1 MSPYA
6 NAAASWLLAHTWLL
20 LSKRAPECHERLK
33 IGCEQAGSL
42 LNNGARVHRAGWVH
56 GALASH
62 RAPSHGTECGRFF
75 CALGGRAE
83 AEELGFHWDGGAGA
97 KGVFPGGDAT
107 CAVCDP
113 LLCALPPGTAGM
125 TSSWHPVHREPACQ
139 AGRPPAAASSWPM
152 VRNPTGVGR
161 CLLLPPPLCAEQL
174 LSGSVEWELRSWC

>member
-20 LSKRAPECHERLK
+20 LSKRAPECHGWIK

-42 LNNGARVHRAGWVH
+42 LNNGAQVHGAAWVC

-62 RAPSHGTECGRFF
+62 HAPSHGTECCGFF

-83 AEELGFHWDGGAGA
+83 AEKLGFGWDGGAGA
-97 KGVFPGGDAT
+97 KGVSPGGDAT
-107 CAVCDP
+107 CVVCDP
-113 LLCALPPGTAGM
+113 LLCALPPGIAGM
-125 TSSWHPVHREPACQ
+125 TSSWHPVLREPACR
-139 AGRPPAAASSWPM
+139 AGRPPAAASSWLM

-161 CLLLPPPLCAEQL
+161 CLLLPPLLCVGQL
-174 LSGSVEWELRSWC
+174 LSGSVDWELGSSC